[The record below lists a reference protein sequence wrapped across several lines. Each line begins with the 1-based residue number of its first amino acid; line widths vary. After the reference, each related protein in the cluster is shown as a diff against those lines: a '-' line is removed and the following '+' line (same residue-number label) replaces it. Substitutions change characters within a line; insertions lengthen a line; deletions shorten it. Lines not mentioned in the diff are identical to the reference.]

1 MLRKF
6 VSYDKGF
13 THKECLQIN
22 KEQKC
27 YNKTKGLIDI
37 DNRMTVTRGGRGER
51 VKGVKHMV
59 MHGVEDTDV
68 VLQSGTLEIYVTSVT
83 PICLIIKN

>member
-1 MLRKF
+1 MWDLKQ
-6 VSYDKGF
+6 KA
-13 THKECLQIN
+13 T
-22 KEQKC
+22 KEQ
-27 YNKTKGLIDI
+27 TKRLIDI
-37 DNRMTVTRGGRGER
+37 DNRMTVTRGGGGER